1 MQNEQTR
8 QLISGA
14 MTIVLFS
21 ILLAVSLYV
30 PLVSLITSFFIAVP
44 IAWYSAKF
52 NRKSSILVT
61 IVSIGISYF
70 IGGLLA
76 VPFAMIHALL
86 GLVIGDAIRMK
97 KSKLF
102 MLLSTTIVLL
112 ISIAIQYVVVVLAFD
127 FNPVKALL
135 TIASNQ
141 YNQMGAFLERF
152 DALPNNYDKTVENI
166 LFMFETVMPSIL
178 IILLFLLVIVFI
190 NILLP
195 VLKRLGLVVPKFPEF
210 RNLKFPK
217 SVLWYYMVVLVVT
230 LFIELD
236 KGTFAYMVFA
246 NAFLLLRVL
255 LFLQGISFIRFYIHQ
270 QKWPKWVAFF
280 VTILAFPLQTITLLL
295 GILDLGFNVRSYVK
309 EKNRK

>member
-1 MQNEQTR
+1 MPNEQTR
-8 QLISGA
+8 QLTLGA

-30 PLVSLITSFFIAVP
+30 PIVNLITSFLIAVP

-52 NRKSSILVT
+52 NRKASILVT

-102 MLLSTTIVLL
+102 MLLSTAIVLL
-112 ISIAIQYVVVVLAFD
+112 GSIVIQYVVVVLTFN

-141 YNQMGAFLERF
+141 YDQMGAFLERF
-152 DALPNNYDKTVENI
+152 DALPNNYDKTIAEV

-178 IILLFLLVIVFI
+178 IISLFLLVIVFI

-195 VLKRLGLVVPKFPEF
+195 VLKRLGLDVPKFPAYK
-210 RNLKFPK
+210 NMKFPK

-230 LFIELD
+230 LFVELER
-236 KGTFAYMVFA
+236 GTFAFMVFA
-246 NAFLLLRVL
+246 NAALLLRL
-255 LFLQGISFIRFYIHQ
+255 LLVLQGISFIHFYIHQ
-270 QKWPKWVAFF
+270 QRWPKWIAFVA
-280 VTILAFPLQTITLLL
+280 TILAFPLQSITLLL
-295 GILDLGFNVRSYVK
+295 GIFDLGFNVRSYVK

>member
-1 MQNEQTR
+1 MPNEQTR
-8 QLISGA
+8 QLTLGA
-14 MTIVLFS
+14 MVIVLFS

-30 PLVSLITSFFIAVP
+30 PIVNLISSFFIAVP

-52 NRKSSILVT
+52 NRRASILVT
-61 IVSIGISYF
+61 LVSIGISYF

-86 GLVIGDAIRMK
+86 GLVIGDAIRLK

-102 MLLSTTIVLL
+102 MLLSTAIVLL
-112 ISIAIQYVVVVLAFD
+112 VSIVIQYVVVVLTFK
-127 FNPVKALL
+127 FNPVNALL

-141 YNQMGAFLERF
+141 YDQMGTFLERF
-152 DALPNNYDKTVENI
+152 NALPNNYDKTIADV

-178 IILLFLLVIVFI
+178 IISLFLLVFVFI

-195 VLKRLGLVVPKFPEF
+195 VLKRMGLVVPKFPEY
-210 RNLKFPK
+210 RHMKLPK

-230 LFIELD
+230 LFVELD
-236 KGTFAYMVFA
+236 KGTFAFMVFA
-246 NAFLLLRVL
+246 NATLLLRAL
-255 LFLQGISFIRFYIHQ
+255 LFLQGISFIHFYIHQ
-270 QKWPKWVAFF
+270 QKWPKWLAIIA
-280 VTILAFPLQTITLLL
+280 TIFAFPFQPITILL
-295 GILDLGFNVRSYVK
+295 GIFDLGFNVRSYVK

>member
-1 MQNEQTR
+1 MPNEQKR
-8 QLISGA
+8 QLTLGT
-14 MTIVLFS
+14 MVIVLFS

-30 PLVSLITSFFIAVP
+30 PIVNLVTSFFIAVP

-52 NRKSSILVT
+52 NRKASILVT

-76 VPFAMIHALL
+76 VPFSMIHALL

-102 MLLSTTIVLL
+102 MLLSTAIVLL
-112 ISIAIQYVVVVLAFD
+112 VTLVIQYVIVILTFE
-127 FNPVKALL
+127 FNPVTSLL

-141 YNQMGAFLERF
+141 YEQMGAFLERYN
-152 DALPNNYDKTVENI
+152 ALPNNYDNTVAEV

-178 IILLFLLVIVFI
+178 IISIFLLVIVFI
-190 NILLP
+190 NILVP
-195 VLKRLGLVVPKFPEF
+195 VLKILGLVVPKFPAF

-217 SVLWYYMVVLVVT
+217 SILWYYMVVLIVT
-230 LFIELD
+230 LFVELE
-236 KGTFAYMVFA
+236 KGTFAFMVIA
-246 NAFLLLRVL
+246 NAALILRVL
-255 LFLQGISFIRFYIHQ
+255 LILQGISFIHFYIHQ
-270 QKWPKWVAFF
+270 QRWPKWLAIVA
-280 VTILAFPLQTITLLL
+280 TILAFPLQSITLII
-295 GILDLGFNVRSYVK
+295 GIFDLGFNARSYVK

>member
-8 QLISGA
+8 QLISGL
-14 MTIVLFS
+14 MVISLFS

-61 IVSIGISYF
+61 IVSIGISYV
-70 IGGLLA
+70 IGGLFA
-76 VPFAMIHALL
+76 VPFAMIQALL
-86 GLVIGDAIRMK
+86 GLVIGDAIRLK

-112 ISIAIQYVVVVLAFD
+112 ISIAIQYLVVVLAFD
-127 FNPVKALL
+127 YNPVKALL

-152 DALPNNYDKTVENI
+152 DALPNNYDKTVEDI

-178 IILLFLLVIVFI
+178 IISLFLLVIVFI

-195 VLKRLGLVVPKFPEF
+195 VLKRLGLIVPKFPAF

-270 QKWPKWVAFF
+270 QRWPKWVAFV
-280 VTILAFPLQTITLLL
+280 VTILAFPLQSITLLL
-295 GILDLGFNVRSYVK
+295 GVFDLGFNVRSYVK